1 MLLILVSFLCHAT
14 KSTTRKNYENG
25 ISWDGQFFSE
35 SGIKIS
41 IAFGIRD
48 QNFDLNNGI
57 IHEKLYLV
65 TTLNPSQTEQES
77 EMFLLKGRMYQ
88 DVSVIGFHPK
98 AS

>member
-1 MLLILVSFLCHAT
+1 MKVIVNSSILTQMLLILVSFLCHAT

-65 TTLNPSQTEQES
+65 TQ
-77 EMFLLKGRMYQ
+77 FRLLGQ
-88 DVSVIGFHPK
+88 
-98 AS
+98 

>member
-1 MLLILVSFLCHAT
+1 MKVIVNSSILTQMLVILVSFLCHAT
-14 KSTTRKNYENG
+14 KSTKRKNYENG

-65 TTLNPSQTEQES
+65 TTLW
-77 EMFLLKGRMYQ
+77 
-88 DVSVIGFHPK
+88 
-98 AS
+98 